1 MQHLDDTDPFLLHI
15 KIVDND
21 TDEEIECEERAK
33 DDEEDEVEVHK
44 VASVS
49 LWLMTDLRNSLIIK
63 CGNCDALQLEA
74 AGRCAGHSALQLR
87 RSYRGAEV
95 GQPISS

>member
-74 AGRCAGHSALQLR
+74 ARQTLR
-87 RSYRGAEV
+87 
-95 GQPISS
+95 